1 MKLETATII
10 GAVSAL
16 VIAILVFI
24 TLLAKNQEG
33 RLVNRYAKAAQNFFG
48 FKYSLAEP
56 LLKIFYVG
64 ITSYCI
70 IKGFFT
76 MFCKEYGDYGDHL
89 IWEGIVLM
97 VFYPLIVRFFYEMTL
112 LFITLVKKIIS
123 IEAKLKD
130 ENPDGD
136 KTSIF
141 DLDRETVLP
150 APVYPAG
157 YNPYPPQ
164 AYNVP
169 AQGYTAPAQGY
180 TAPAQGYTAPAAPAA
195 PVATAAAP
203 KIIGYD
209 VNTGAP
215 IYENQ

>member
-1 MKLETATII
+1 MKLQTASII
-10 GAVSAL
+10 GAASAV
-16 VIAILVFI
+16 VIAALVFI
-24 TLLAKNQEG
+24 CLLAKNKEG
-33 RLVNRYAKAAQNFFG
+33 RLMNRYAKAAQNFFG
-48 FKYSLAEP
+48 FKYSLAEV
-56 LLKIFYVG
+56 LLKFFYVG
-64 ITSYCI
+64 ITSYCFI
-70 IKGFFT
+70 RGFFT
-76 MFCKEYGDYGDHL
+76 MFCKEYGEYGDHM
-89 IWEGIVLM
+89 IWEGIVMM
-97 VFYPLIVRFFYEMTL
+97 VFYPLIVRFFFEML
-112 LFITLVKKIIS
+112 MLFITLVKKIIS

-130 ENPDGD
+130 ENPDSN

-141 DLDRETVLP
+141 DLDCETILP

-169 AQGYTAPAQGY
+169 AQGYA
-180 TAPAQGYTAPAAPAA
+180 APAQGYTAPAATAA
-195 PVATAAAP
+195 PVATVAAP

>member
-1 MKLETATII
+1 MKLQTATII
-10 GAVSAL
+10 GAASAL

-24 TLLAKNQEG
+24 CLLTKNKEG
-33 RLVNRYAKAAQNFFG
+33 RLMNRYAKAAQNFFG
-48 FKYSLAEP
+48 FKYSLAEV
-56 LLKIFYVG
+56 LLKLFYIG
-64 ITSYCI
+64 ISSYCF

-97 VFYPLIVRFFYEMTL
+97 VFYPLIVRFFFEML
-112 LFITLVKKIIS
+112 SLFITLVKKVIS
-123 IEAKLKD
+123 IEAKLKN
-130 ENPDGD
+130 ENPDA
-136 KTSIF
+136 KTVSIF

-150 APVYPAG
+150 APTYPVG

-164 AYNVP
+164 AYNAPVP
-169 AQGYTAPAQGY
+169 GYNAPVQGYGAPV
-180 TAPAQGYTAPAAPAA
+180 APAAPAE
-195 PVATAAAP
+195 TP